1 MKKLLLVFLFIPVL
15 CIGQQKESW
24 ELFVTLKKMATGVP
38 DSDTTV
44 FVSPNAKGFLKIRYN
59 NIGLTKGWKRH
70 FLVVNENNETL
81 VDTSIQQLSGFVTMD
96 IRKLYKLTQ
105 GKKFVL
111 YTLAFP
117 KDPKLQQSIRI
128 RRIPLCTIEWKKA

>member
-1 MKKLLLVFLFIPVL
+1 MKKFLLFFLLIPLLSV
-15 CIGQQKESW
+15 GQKKESW
-24 ELFVTLKKMATGVP
+24 ELFVTLKKVASGIP
-38 DSDTTV
+38 DIDTTV
-44 FVSPNAKGFLKIRYN
+44 YVSSNAKGFLKVVYHNVGYSR
-59 NIGLTKGWKRH
+59 GWKRH

-105 GKKFVL
+105 GKKFML

-117 KDPKLQQSIRI
+117 KDPKLQQSIRL